1 MAPMK
6 ININLQKWIF
16 QIGWIIINAI
26 RVILRVY
33 IETLHLN
40 VNMEMEMVYCGIFVD
55 RSQKILHY
63 VRVIGLLP

>member
-1 MAPMK
+1 MK